1 MSTHH
6 WKIPQHHMLRMI
18 PSPVTFERSLVEANA
33 LPTTPATPP
42 SRPPTPVATPSATT
56 PPSTGGTVIVGAGP
70 AALAVATMLRC
81 HDLGPVE
88 VIDPNGGWLT
98 AWHHR
103 FAAQSIAHLRSP
115 SVHHPHPDPFAL
127 LATAGADD
135 LVRSGQANL
144 PTTDA
149 FARFTA
155 DLVVAADLADAITA
169 SSVEAID
176 VLADGTGLLRIAD
189 GTLRRPDRVVLATN
203 RRNPNLL
210 PALDGREA
218 AHPAVR
224 QGDRCDVRRAPE
236 GGHVVVIGG
245 GLSAAHLCV
254 GAASRGAL
262 VTLVARSRLRV
273 RRYDTHPTWLGP
285 RKLRPFRAEVDPVIR
300 HRMLAAA
307 RGGGTMP
314 HRNRVALQHLED
326 TGQLRLRER
335 CELTGVDTAGDAL
348 LLCLDDREVMLADE
362 LWCATGGRIDV
373 LTDPLLTQLRH
384 HRPTAVA
391 GGLPDLD
398 DHLTWPGTNVHLIG
412 AAAGLVLGPTAGNL
426 IGHRRAAQR
435 ITAALRG
442 LDPERADRI
451 TTGTG
456 ACPGLGSWP
465 PTTRPRH
472 GSAQASHGSARP
484 RPAPAPERADLH
496 ARESS

>member
-1 MSTHH
+1 M
-6 WKIPQHHMLRMI
+6 
-18 PSPVTFERSLVEANA
+18 EADA
-33 LPTTPATPP
+33 LPTTPTTPP
-42 SRPPTPVATPSATT
+42 SGPPTSAPTPSATT
-56 PPSTGGTVIVGAGP
+56 PRPTGGTVIVGAGP
-70 AALAVATMLRC
+70 AALAVATMIRC

-88 VIDPNGGWLT
+88 IIDPSGRWLT

-115 SVHHPHPDPFAL
+115 AVHHPHPDPFAL
-127 LATAGADD
+127 LSTAGTGD

-149 FARFTA
+149 FARFTR
-155 DLVVAADLADAITA
+155 DLVAAADLTDAITA
-169 SSVEAID
+169 SSVAAID
-176 VLADGTGLLRIAD
+176 VLADGTAMLRIAD

-203 RRNPNLL
+203 RRAPSPL
-210 PALDGREA
+210 PALDERA
-218 AHPAVR
+218 DAHPAVR

-254 GAASRGAL
+254 GAASRGAR

-285 RKLRPFRAEVDPVIR
+285 RKLRPFRSEADPVVR
-300 HRMLAAA
+300 HRMLTEA

-335 CELTGVDTAGDAL
+335 CELTGVDTAGEAL
-348 LLCLDDREVMLADE
+348 LLCLDDREVLLADE
-362 LWCATGGRIDV
+362 LWCATGGQADV
-373 LTDPLLTQLRH
+373 TADPLLAELLHR
-384 HRPTAVA
+384 RPTAVA

-398 DHLTWPGTNVHLIG
+398 DALTWPGTNVHLTG

-451 TTGTG
+451 ATGSG
-456 ACPGLGSWP
+456 ACPGLGFWP
-465 PTTRPRH
+465 PSARPCH

-484 RPAPAPERADLH
+484 RNDPAPQ
-496 ARESS
+496 RENPVTRGPS